1 MNASTVEQLERSE
14 RLARSER
21 SERFPLIRRP
31 LLIAFVLGCGVS
43 LLASGRFTAR
53 LIVDGALSF
62 AFVPL
67 CQLAAFAVVHRLQ
80 RSQRPFS
87 QAADRYFAGNTP
99 WLWWMV
105 GLLVVSA
112 MLPAVRAGS
121 VLALMLIT
129 APIPVALSVR
139 ADWRLFRA
147 DGRTRGQAAMDI
159 ALERTIAWT
168 LATAYF
174 LGLAITS
181 RDFFYL
187 FVEAGQ
193 AITAFTREVL

>member
-1 MNASTVEQLERSE
+1 MQVSNAERFE
-14 RLARSER
+14 RSER
-21 SERFPLIRRP
+21 SERSERLFLRP
-31 LLIAFVLGCGVS
+31 FLIAFMLGCGVS
-43 LLASGRFTAR
+43 LLGSGRFTLR
-53 LIVDGALSF
+53 LILDGTLSF

-67 CQLAAFAVVHRLQ
+67 CQLAAFAVVHRVQ
-80 RSQRPFS
+80 RSGLPFRV
-87 QAADRYFAGNTP
+87 AADRYFATNTP

-121 VLALMLIT
+121 VLPLVLMT
-129 APIPVALSVR
+129 APLPIALSVR
-139 ADWRLFRA
+139 ADWRLFRR

-159 ALERTIAWT
+159 ALERAIAWS
-168 LATAYF
+168 LAFAYF

-181 RDFFYL
+181 RDALYL

-193 AITAFTREVL
+193 AIAEFSRAVF